1 MLKTAGGST
10 GSNGTVISINTGTG
24 LTGGPINTSGT
35 ISLANTAV
43 IAASY
48 GNATQVG
55 TFTVDA
61 QGRLTAAS
69 NVNISISNSSVSG
82 LGTMSTQNANNVNI
96 SGGNISGLA
105 SPLPVGSGGTGGA
118 TQAAARSGIG
128 AAASGTNTDITSI
141 ALTTGTIT
149 TAPSGNNDI
158 VNKLYADSIAEGIN
172 FHEACSYATT
182 VAGGNLTA
190 TYNNG
195 SSGVGATL
203 TNSGAQAALAIDG
216 YTFTGTDVTNAT
228 RVLVKNQTTQ
238 SQNGI
243 YTVTNQG
250 SGSTNWVLTRATDF
264 DTAGTGVDVI
274 APGDFILV
282 VFGTANA
289 NTAWVQQTPLPII
302 VGSTNIVFVQFGA
315 ASGGVSSFTAGT
327 TGFTPNTATT
337 GAVTLAGTLNVLNGG
352 TGQTTYTDGQLLIG
366 NSTGN
371 TLNKS
376 TLTAGSGITIT
387 NGSGTIN
394 ISANASVT
402 SFTAG
407 TTGFTPNTATTG
419 AVTLAGT
426 LNIANGGTGN
436 TSFVAANIAT
446 YTGAETLTNK
456 RINPRFLTSANAATL
471 VPDISAY
478 DQYNLTAQDQTLT
491 VNAPTGSP
499 VDGNKLMFRILDNGT
514 ARTISWNATYTNI
527 GVTLPTTTTASK
539 TIYVGSI
546 YNATNTRWDVI
557 AVTTQA

>member
-128 AAASGTNTDITSI
+128 AAASGTNTDITSV
-141 ALTTGTIT
+141 ALTTGTIS
-149 TAPSGNNDI
+149 TAPNANTDI
-158 VNKLYADSIAEGIN
+158 VNKLYADSIASGIN
-172 FHEACSYATT
+172 FHAAAQWATT
-182 VAGGNLTA
+182 ANLGTV

-195 SSGVGATL
+195 SSGVGATI
-203 TNSGAQAALAIDG
+203 TNAGTQAVLAIDG
-216 YTFTGTDVTNAT
+216 HTFDGTDVTNAT

-238 SQNGI
+238 SQNGV
-243 YTVTNQG
+243 YTVTNPG
-250 SGSTNWVLTRATDF
+250 TSSTNWVLTRATDY
-264 DTAGTGVDVI
+264 DTSGTGTNEVDQ
-274 APGDFILV
+274 GDFILV
-282 VFGTANA
+282 INGTVNA
-289 NTAWVQQTPLPII
+289 NTSWVQQTPLPITI
-302 VGSTNIVFVQFGA
+302 GTTNIVFTQFA
-315 ASGGVSSFTAGT
+315 APVNGVSSFNSGT

-456 RINPRFLTSANAATL
+456 RINPRFLTSNSAATL
-471 VPDISAY
+471 IPDISAY
-478 DQYNLTAQDQTLT
+478 DQYNLYAQDQTLT